1 MKKELLELARKKG
14 VVMQFTEED
23 LKLILLIISCSEGIY
38 YGNKAQWKKR
48 VQVLKNKIEKEV
60 SK

>member
-1 MKKELLELARKKG
+1 
-14 VVMQFTEED
+14 MQFTKED

-48 VQVLKNKIEKEV
+48 VQVLKNKIENEV